1 MSEEYWAAVRMV
13 RLGLAEM
20 LDTLSPSEW
29 DAASLC
35 EGWRVRDVAG
45 HLALVPTITTWQMLA
60 AAPRARF
67 NPNRINTLLAV
78 RAGSVGTSGIVQKL
92 RDHAEDRTTAK
103 ALDTRN
109 ALFDAIVHSQDIS
122 IPLGRTFHVPV
133 DFTCQGLDRVWGMG
147 WPFNAQRRLAR
158 RTLTATDTNWT
169 AGSGPEVSGSAL
181 SLLLLLTGRTSTA
194 RRELNGAGLEGLQH
208 YPRKTVAASWWSRD

>member
-1 MSEEYWAAVRMV
+1 MSEEYWSAVRTV
-13 RLGLAEM
+13 RLQLADM

-35 EGWRVRDVAG
+35 QGWRVRDVAG

-78 RAGSVGTSGIVQKL
+78 RAGSVDTWEIVQKL
-92 RDHAEDRTTAK
+92 RNHADDRTTAK

-109 ALFDAIVHSQDIS
+109 ALFDVIVHSQDIS
-122 IPLGRTFHVPV
+122 IPLGRTFPVPV
-133 DFTCQGLDRVWGMG
+133 DFTLLGLDRVWAMG
-147 WPFNAQRRLAR
+147 WPFNAQRRLAG
-158 RTLTATDTNWT
+158 RTFTATDTDWT
-169 AGSGPEVSGSAL
+169 VGSGPEVSGSAL
-181 SLLLLLTGRTSTA
+181 SLLLLFTGRTSTA
-194 RRELNGAGLEGLQH
+194 QRELVGPGLDGLH
-208 YPRKTVAASWWSRD
+208 A